1 MKKIVCSL
9 AVFVAVTIAAFGM
22 TGRTI
27 AKDIKT
33 LNAAIKNDTISISGT
48 AEAGTLAV
56 AILVYDEAGS
66 ELLAMETASVSDEN
80 LYYAEIGLTDGTYLV
95 KVADYD
101 GGDYKTATVS
111 PETEESSEEEATVI
125 PTAPNSGTI

>member
-9 AVFVAVTIAAFGM
+9 AIFVTLAIAAFG
-22 TGRTI
+22 TAGRTI

-33 LNAAIKNDTISISGT
+33 LNAEIADGTISISGT

-80 LYYAEIGLTDGTYLV
+80 LYYAEISLADGTYLG

-111 PETEESSEEEATVI
+111 PATEEEEEKVLPA
-125 PTAPNSGTI
+125 APNSGTI

>member
-1 MKKIVCSL
+1 MKKKIIAGIITILAL
-9 AVFVAVTIAAFGM
+9 AVAMIPAT
-22 TGRTI
+22 TR

-33 LNAAIKNDTISISGT
+33 INASESNGKVSVSGT

-56 AILVYDEAGS
+56 AVLVYDENGA

-80 LYYAEIGLTDGTYLV
+80 LYYAEVELAEGTYLV

-111 PETEESSEEEATVI
+111 PETKTEEKVVPA
-125 PTAPNSGTI
+125 APNSGSAE